1 MNNFSGGKGLREFVK
16 AMRRV
21 FPLGQ
26 LVLKVSF
33 IGVCFVVAF
42 SGRHPPAYAQ
52 TPQFVPVITA
62 EDAVQD
68 SNIAALNKHIE
79 ATDVNV
85 KEQWRTITQIQTD
98 ISGMRGEER
107 IIGAVLGLIASSSMI
122 LQWRRK
128 PV

>member
-33 IGVCFVVAF
+33 IVVCFVVAF
-42 SGRHPPAYAQ
+42 SGHHPPAYAQ